1 MYVDEIFPLLKR
13 VYKFV
18 KLQAKTPADA
28 KFSHHVTLSTYQ
40 RNTWA
45 DLLTAGVRAAIDNAR
60 DEGVLCFFKQN

>member
-1 MYVDEIFPLLKR
+1 MSAFQPR
-13 VYKFV
+13 VYKFI
-18 KLQAKTPADA
+18 KIQAKTPADA

-60 DEGVLCFFKQN
+60 DEGFLFF